1 MAIGGQSVSCY
12 IVSVEREIG
21 LVTVAGKTMSDKL
34 TVDPDLAIEI
44 LRSGRVNLLGKD
56 MPRFHALRCALGWT
70 IAPPEA
76 EFSHLSSTPATKEA
90 RDTRAVTEL
99 RLENARLS
107 FDLEDAKKRATEAE
121 QALKALQKEREGG
134 NK

>member
-12 IVSVEREIG
+12 VISVERASG
-21 LVTVAGKTMSDKL
+21 LVTVVGKTMSDKL
-34 TVDPDLAIEI
+34 TVDPDLAIDI

-56 MPRFHALRCALGWT
+56 MPRFHALRRALGWA

-76 EFSHLSSTPATKEA
+76 EFSHIASLYHDEGAADRRTA
-90 RDTRAVTEL
+90 TEL
-99 RLENARLS
+99 RLENARLV
-107 FDLEDAKKRATEAE
+107 FDLEDVRKRATEAE
-121 QALKALQKEREGG
+121 QALKALQTEREGG